1 MTPQRLAVANRL
13 TQKRGPDA
21 TEVVEKEG
29 WTLAHNL
36 LSITGSFTRQ
46 PFVDERADCHCL
58 FNGEIYNWRDL
69 APAAGSDGEALIPLY
84 LEHGAAFT
92 TKLDGEFALAL
103 FDFKKNV
110 LVLSTDAFATKPLW
124 YAKRGSEFG
133 LASYESALLALGFEK
148 PTKLAANTTLVL
160 SLADEKEL
168 SRHQVFTFDPAHQ
181 HKESVDDFL
190 SAFSH
195 SIAKRA
201 KNIREKVFMG
211 LSSGYDSGAITCE
224 LLRQKLP
231 FKAYS
236 ILGREDQGIVRARH
250 ALLPKVA
257 GEILNPS
264 YREYQRQ
271 KRLLREVCEPFFWT
285 VREGRYAPQNIL
297 EDAATVGLGIICEKA
312 KGAGFKIYLSG
323 QGADEI
329 LSDYRMHGKGLTG
342 SSSIEGEFPEDL
354 AAIFPWRNFYEGAQ
368 KYYIAKEEHVAGAYG
383 LETRYPY
390 LDAALVQEFLWL
402 TAATKNAGYKY
413 PLQTLFEREH
423 FPYARDVKVG
433 FIPRKKTMSDYIARF
448 VSGLLGTHI

>member
-1 MTPQRLAVANRL
+1 
-13 TQKRGPDA
+13 
-21 TEVVEKEG
+21 
-29 WTLAHNL
+29 
-36 LSITGSFTRQ
+36 
-46 PFVDERADCHCL
+46 
-58 FNGEIYNWRDL
+58 
-69 APAAGSDGEALIPLY
+69 
-84 LEHGAAFT
+84 
-92 TKLDGEFALAL
+92 
-103 FDFKKNV
+103 
-110 LVLSTDAFATKPLW
+110 
-124 YAKRGSEFG
+124 
-133 LASYESALLALGFEK
+133 
-148 PTKLAANTTLVL
+148 
-160 SLADEKEL
+160 
-168 SRHQVFTFDPAHQ
+168 
-181 HKESVDDFL
+181 
-190 SAFSH
+190 
-195 SIAKRA
+195 
-201 KNIREKVFMG
+201 MG

-250 ALLPKVA
+250 AFLPKVA

-271 KRLLREVCEPFFWT
+271 KRLLREVCEPFFGT
-285 VREGRYAPQNIL
+285 VREGRYVPQNIL

-433 FIPRKKTMSDYIARF
+433 FIPRKKTMSDYIARL